1 MKIPVRVM
9 TRPEVLPIYEI
20 MSVSVG
26 DISRTSRGLK
36 AGFKWDKHTKNT
48 LATFRINAMEALR
61 KSIP

>member
-1 MKIPVRVM
+1 MKMPVRVM
-9 TRPEVLPIYEI
+9 TKPEVLPIYET

-26 DISRTSRGLK
+26 KILRTSRGLRIE
-36 AGFKWDKHTKNT
+36 FKRDKHTKNT